1 MQNELLPRIIV
12 EREADW
18 IRVQGNSDAALQ
30 SALEARLS
38 ALPGGSKG
46 DAARR
51 VRPALEERLKALQ
64 ARMWEMAKPNLRVNG
79 FNYEDFVE
87 TTEPFDEHLDRDI
100 WSVNTERVNWETK
113 VVERRRVK
121 AGEVANLLDDLEL
134 RRDAATWAPS
144 AEDLEQEKST
154 ARPIRPEDVPPPPR
168 HAEVLET
175 WGKTVANFSNLAT
188 IAPEQLARAERVQAV
203 QEEIARLP

>member
-1 MQNELLPRIIV
+1 MQNELLSRIIV

-87 TTEPFDEHLDRDI
+87 SESTQGRSRAHAQQPNPLTSI
-100 WSVNTERVNWETK
+100 
-113 VVERRRVK
+113 
-121 AGEVANLLDDLEL
+121 
-134 RRDAATWAPS
+134 
-144 AEDLEQEKST
+144 ST
-154 ARPIRPEDVPPPPR
+154 AISGLSTPSVSTGRPRWWNVD
-168 HAEVLET
+168 A
-175 WGKTVANFSNLAT
+175 
-188 IAPEQLARAERVQAV
+188 
-203 QEEIARLP
+203 